1 MINVKNE
8 ILHVIERSK
17 FSLDNI
23 VWMWVSVIDIPIN
36 NNSNN
41 LSSRLGNCYEY
52 YKDIDNIEEYL
63 KQLNFNY
70 DDGYGTQYI
79 DGIIMLDNGSW
90 YTRNEYDGSEWWE
103 YVMKPISPK
112 EQRKIKEENE
122 SKN

>member
-8 ILHVIERSK
+8 ILYVITKRN

-36 NNSNN
+36 NNDD
-41 LSSRLGNCYEY
+41 LSSRLGDCYEY
-52 YKDIDNIEEYL
+52 YKDTDNIEEYL
-63 KQLNFNY
+63 KQLNFDY

-79 DGIIMLDNGSW
+79 DGIIMFDDNSW